1 MGTLSWVRPI
11 VTGISQRHKR
21 KFEVTPQPQIVILC
35 CDVGFCMKFIRM
47 ELPIRSPIG
56 ATRKI

>member
-21 KFEVTPQPQIVILC
+21 KFEVTPQPQSIANRDSMLRCRLLYEIY
-35 CDVGFCMKFIRM
+35 
-47 ELPIRSPIG
+47 
-56 ATRKI
+56 